1 MEWNDYK
8 IAYTKM
14 AKEENIPGETIKVN
28 LDYALTLFEKNIPII
43 YDVSHLSLLIGI
55 KEEYI
60 YKITN
65 SPKSGY
71 RKFQIPKRT
80 EGFRTI
86 YEPLPNLKIIQ
97 KWIQNNILDNIKVSV
112 FAKAYRKNTN
122 LKDNI
127 RFHKGQKIVLK
138 IDLEDFF
145 GNLKQKGILKFF
157 RDLGYTLELSVVLA
171 KLCTINGSLPQG
183 APTSPSLSNILMK
196 DFDEKISEYCKT
208 NRIRY
213 TRYADD
219 LTFSGDFDVKI
230 LYSEIKKNLSILRLK
245 INIKKTIVMKQ
256 HNRQLVTGIVVNQ
269 NQKVLKEYR
278 HKIRQEIYYIN
289 KYGVEEHLK
298 YTKQDQDIK
307 RYLKSLKGKINYCL
321 FIDSH
326 DLKMQS
332 YLRTVQCYLDEMR

>member
-8 IAYTKM
+8 FAYIKL
-14 AKEENIPGETIKVN
+14 AKEENIPVETIRIN
-28 LDYALTLFEKNIPII
+28 LDYALNLFEKNLPII

-71 RKFQIPKRT
+71 RKFQIPKKT
-80 EGFRTI
+80 EGYRTI
-86 YEPLPNLKIIQ
+86 NEPLPNLKIIQ
-97 KWIQNNILDNIKVSV
+97 KWIQERILENINVSV
-112 FAKAYRKNTN
+112 FAKAYRKNVN

-145 GNLKQKGILKFF
+145 GNLKQKKIVKLFI
-157 RDLGYTLELSVVLA
+157 DLGYTKELSVVLA
-171 KLCTINGSLPQG
+171 KLCTLNGSLPQG
-183 APTSPSLSNILMK
+183 APTSPLLSNILMNE
-196 DFDEKISEYCKT
+196 FDDKISEYCKA

-219 LTFSGDFDVKI
+219 LTFSGEFDIKLLYNEVKK
-230 LYSEIKKNLSILRLK
+230 LLSSLRLK
-245 INIKKTIVMKQ
+245 INIKKTIVMRQ
-256 HNRQLVTGIVVNQ
+256 HNRQIVTGIVVNQ
-269 NQKVLKEYR
+269 NQKVFKEYR

-289 KYGVEEHLK
+289 KYGIEEHIK
-298 YTKQDQDIK
+298 YTKPN
-307 RYLKSLKGKINYCL
+307 RS
-321 FIDSH
+321 
-326 DLKMQS
+326 
-332 YLRTVQCYLDEMR
+332 